1 MFERQAQTAWV
12 VEGTLSLKADSPLAR
27 IRTASVNPD
36 EDSRGESIKHRPV
49 RMCQ

>member
-12 VEGTLSLKADSPLAR
+12 VEGTSLKADSPLAR

-36 EDSRGESIKHRPV
+36 EDSRRESIKHRPV